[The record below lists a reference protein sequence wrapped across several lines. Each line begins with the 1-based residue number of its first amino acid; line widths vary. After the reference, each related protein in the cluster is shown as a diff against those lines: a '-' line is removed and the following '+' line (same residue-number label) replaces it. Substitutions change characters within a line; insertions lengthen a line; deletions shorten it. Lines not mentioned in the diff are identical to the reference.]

1 MAWIKCFN
9 TFTCD
14 ALLHTA
20 DSTPSTQRCLFFVTP
35 PIVCRTLWKACS
47 VLFQLGYCINVSS
60 SAWMPE
66 GLWMPVGL
74 IPADQWDCPCL
85 ETAHTTTL
93 FLPCLLSRPEADQTS
108 GTAACEAAFPTSYF
122 HRLFGKIH
130 LELIRAEG
138 FSENGTGNALS
149 DSRSHTLNGNLN
161 KKHPHHCA
169 LSLSLSLSNL
179 HTPVYHLIP
188 CCKSHIWNLCID
200 GISMFT
206 IEAYLSVAYKRWK
219 MTHKDKL
226 TTMLL
231 PFQFS
236 FQPQCA

>member
-179 HTPVYHLIP
+179 HTPAHVFLSGRSVCGCIYTSLSLSLSPYICVCVCVCVCMCACVCACVVLSPFLHVR
-188 CCKSHIWNLCID
+188 KS
-200 GISMFT
+200 
-206 IEAYLSVAYKRWK
+206 
-219 MTHKDKL
+219 
-226 TTMLL
+226 
-231 PFQFS
+231 
-236 FQPQCA
+236 